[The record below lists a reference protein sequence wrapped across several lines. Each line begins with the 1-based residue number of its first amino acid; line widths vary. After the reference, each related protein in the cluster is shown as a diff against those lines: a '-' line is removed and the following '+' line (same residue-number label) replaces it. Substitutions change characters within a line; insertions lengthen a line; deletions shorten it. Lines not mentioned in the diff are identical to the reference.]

1 MIQAMHFQQK
11 GRLDLIVRKDLSKI
25 DQIETTTSGEPI
37 LQGLRVRGNG
47 TSTVDIIIYLIF
59 VISSQIFCKLLYF
72 RDIER

>member
-59 VISSQIFCKLLYF
+59 VI
-72 RDIER
+72 